1 MRWRWTVM
9 FVSLVAVTSCGTGAN
24 PRAGTSAV
32 PISAEPV
39 APAGMTAPPQV
50 TVRGDGRQVSLDAF
64 TYCYRNTCADGRPE
78 NLPDLGTVTGD
89 ITVSFPLE
97 DWTFQATQLQPAVAF
112 PQPCDVQ
119 LPARLV
125 GAGTGTWRLEP
136 AGPAG
141 RYRIDVFGRAPGG
154 GDLAA
159 AFAVTTTRAGSTP
172 APQAGLGAF
181 HDHDGKPDNYGTFEF
196 WIDHLR
202 TTPREAAAT
211 LTITG
216 RNGRTSYDLPR
227 AGDDCRPKGQVRFHA
242 EVPNEKVL
250 GAVGREPYTIE
261 VEVELDGKRHTA
273 SMVWPR
279 DASTDPD
286 AGGALTPVFAPA
298 LS

>member
-1 MRWRWTVM
+1 ML
-9 FVSLVAVTSCGTGAN
+9 VSL
-24 PRAGTSAV
+24 
-32 PISAEPV
+32 
-39 APAGMTAPPQV
+39 AGMAACGPTGDPRESEGTAEPPQV
-50 TVRGDGRQVSLDAF
+50 TVRGDGRQVSLEAF
-64 TYCYRNTCADGRPE
+64 TYCYLNTCADGRPE
-78 NLPDLGTVTGD
+78 DLPDLGTVTGD

-97 DWTFQATQLQPAVAF
+97 DWTFEATQLQPAVAF

-141 RYRIDVFGRAPGG
+141 RYRIDVFGHAPGG
-154 GDLAA
+154 GDLVT

-196 WIDHLR
+196 WIDHLS
-202 TTPREAAAT
+202 TSPRKAAAT

-216 RNGRTSYDLPR
+216 RNGRASYDLPLSE
-227 AGDDCRPKGQVRFHA
+227 DDCRPKGQVRFHA
-242 EVPNEKVL
+242 EVPNERVL

-298 LS
+298 LP